1 MFCLTCSIPLILQ
14 QHPMLLCVRID
25 GFITTRNE
33 QERTQIHNTS
43 WNTQNTHHEV
53 TTDNKLATC
62 IICTITSTRINHVL
76 NQQLVFPSESR
87 ILNYLFVFRI
97 ISIYII
103 SAHDMFKLINA
114 KFNWNDWDHKRS
126 SQYKIGYQY
135 LFPPIELS
143 KIWYISSE
151 NKTIGYN

>member
-25 GFITTRNE
+25 GFITTRNK

-43 WNTQNTHHEV
+43 WDTQNTHHEV

-62 IICTITSTRINHVL
+62 IICTITSTRINHMW

-87 ILNYLFVFRI
+87 ILNYFLVI
-97 ISIYII
+97 GLISIFICPWHVKINYCRNLIEMIETTNVLLNLKLVFNSYFHTLCYKMIKHKI
-103 SAHDMFKLINA
+103 SK
-114 KFNWNDWDHKRS
+114 
-126 SQYKIGYQY
+126 
-135 LFPPIELS
+135 
-143 KIWYISSE
+143 
-151 NKTIGYN
+151 